1 MEIYSNQKKEKMIES
16 IQNCKL
22 LFWFKL
28 TLKLTLSKRI
38 KWAKEG
44 PKDPTLG

>member
-1 MEIYSNQKKEKMIES
+1 MEIYSNQKEKMIES
-16 IQNCKL
+16 IQNFKL